1 MAGLTESTRAAE
13 SSVGAPPDYDQ
24 VGEVTEPM
32 RVAVVGQATA
42 PKATSVDTKA
52 NKGWL
57 VCGGLTGLAIIGY
70 LVFGPGASGSKAEWF
85 FGAVVFVVV
94 MVTMWLTLTIQRQA
108 KNDIVQADERL
119 RRELAA
125 ADERSA
131 LELALTQKWHRA
143 QMESQQKLHHAELVA
158 QHELARIE
166 RNNLLEQLQKQ
177 AMIEVSRA
185 VGAHTRMLATL
196 WTEGATQL
204 RNPDRAEREAAMNA
218 LFGQISQVVSD
229 VSVELD
235 NAHLLS
241 QDDRLQDALN
251 RVNDAVLMAIQVAE
265 DLHADVVEG
274 RTPETNPIPAVQHL
288 LHERATAARRLA
300 WSLLRTGLEDSAAPA
315 VDPPIEPVDLSA
327 DTQRS
332 AEVS

>member
-1 MAGLTESTRAAE
+1 MAGLTESTTVAE
-13 SSVGAPPDYDQ
+13 SSGGAPLDYGQ
-24 VGEVTEPM
+24 SGEATEPM
-32 RVAVVGQATA
+32 RMAAVDHDPA
-42 PKATSVDTKA
+42 PPSVKNKASV
-52 NKGWL
+52 GWL
-57 VCGGLTGLAIIGY
+57 VCGGAGAVAIIAY
-70 LVFGPGASGSKAEWF
+70 LLFSPGQIGSKADWF

-94 MVTMWLTLTIQRQA
+94 MLTMWLTLTIQRQA
-108 KNDIVQADERL
+108 KHDIARADERL

-125 ADERSA
+125 ADERAA

-143 QMESQQKLHHAELVA
+143 QMESQQKLHTAELVA
-158 QHELARIE
+158 QRELARIE
-166 RNNLLEQLQKQ
+166 RSNLLEQLQKQ

-204 RNPDRAEREAAMNA
+204 RNPDRDEREAAMNA
-218 LFGQISQVVSD
+218 LFGQMSQVVSD

-274 RTPETNPIPAVQHL
+274 RTPESNPIPAVQRL

-300 WSLLRTGLEDSAAPA
+300 WSLLRTGLTESTPSTEVQDDS
-315 VDPPIEPVDLSA
+315 V
-327 DTQRS
+327 
-332 AEVS
+332 